1 MPRSGPYFVRA
12 TYVPRTCD
20 VPASFPG
27 VSVTYLYSA
36 WNFTFAFARRIKAYV
51 LLTCDVCMAYVLR
64 SILICGV
71 YARVCF
77 VPNSCIGCSL
87 CSCNSHITVINYQ
100 RSTMPPFNNTYKRGV
115 SVTYLYSYGFLLSYV
130 HSYLRRICSRICSVP
145 NGCVDCSLCSC
156 NSHITVINYQRS
168 TMPLFNNTYKRGV
181 SVTYLYSYGFLLSYV
196 QALFYTVRTC
206 DDVWRMKCT
215 HDISASYALRSILIC
230 GVYALYQLLINILI
244 MHTVRIK
251 INVQCVLTIQLCTRF
266 PRVLILTSHSESN
279 L

>member
-1 MPRSGPYFVRA
+1 MRISICQSLGHRA

-20 VPASFPG
+20 VPASFPWRISD
-27 VSVTYLYSA
+27 VSVFG
-36 WNFTFAFARRIKAYV
+36 WNFTFAYVRRIKAYV
-51 LLTCDVCMAYVLR
+51 LLTCDICMAYVLR

-71 YARVCF
+71 YACVYVLYQTVVLTVHF
-77 VPNSCIGCSL
+77 VHAIRTLQLSM
-87 CSCNSHITVINYQ
+87 
-100 RSTMPPFNNTYKRGV
+100 MPPFNNTYKRGV

-168 TMPLFNNTYKRGV
+168 TMPPFNNTYKRGV
-181 SVTYLYSYGFLLSYV
+181 SVTYLYSYGYLLSYV
-196 QALFYTVRTC
+196 QALFYVRVTY
-206 DDVWRMKCT
+206 VWRMKCT
-215 HDISASYALRSILIC
+215 HDVSAAYALRSILIC

-251 INVQCVLTIQLCTRF
+251 INVECVLTILLCTRF